1 MGEPQLTTFIGAN
14 RVRVETQQHTLP
26 LMGVGRGFF
35 VSSLSEKRYTNHTNN
50 LKR

>member
-1 MGEPQLTTFIGAN
+1 MNLPQLTTFIGAN

-35 VSSLSEKRYTNHTNN
+35 VRHF
-50 LKR
+50 LKSVIL